1 MTRVM
6 RHPFRFGVRMIW
18 FTAEIVF
25 AAFDFLFAHCFRR
38 GAPPALAL
46 ARARCLQR
54 HSRRILRVLGVEV
67 SAGGRVPASGL
78 LVSNHLSYLDVL
90 VLSTITPAVF
100 VAKSEVRGWPVFG
113 WLARR
118 AGTLFIERAKRSDVA
133 RVNDEADRLLAAG
146 MLLVIFPEGTSSDGR
161 EVLPFKSSL
170 LEPIVGRRHPLSV
183 AHISYEVE
191 DGDAGEDVC
200 YWGDMTFGPHL
211 LKLLSKR
218 HVRASVIFTAVEQQ
232 ADSRKEL
239 ARQLH
244 SEVSR
249 LKAASAAQPAA

>member
-1 MTRVM
+1 
-6 RHPFRFGVRMIW
+6 MIW
-18 FTAEIVF
+18 FTAEIIF
-25 AAFDFLFAHCFRR
+25 AAFGFLVALWFRR
-38 GAPPALAL
+38 GEAPALAL
-46 ARARCLQR
+46 VRARCLQR
-54 HSRRILRVLGVEV
+54 HSRRTLRVMDVEV
-67 SAGGRVPASGL
+67 SVRGRVPGCGL
-78 LVSNHLSYLDVL
+78 LVSNHLSYLDIL
-90 VLSTITPAVF
+90 LISSITPAIF
-100 VAKSEVRGWPVFG
+100 LAKSEVRRWPMFG

-118 AGTLFIERAKRSDVA
+118 AGTLFIDRAKRGDVA
-133 RVNDEADRLLAAG
+133 RVNDEAGRLLEAG
-146 MLLVIFPEGTSSDGR
+146 LLLVIFPEGTSSDGR

-170 LEPIVGRRHPLSV
+170 LESIVGRRHPLSV

-218 HVRASVIFTAVEQQ
+218 HVRASVTFTAVEHH

-249 LKAASAAQPAA
+249 LKAARAAQPAV

>member
-1 MTRVM
+1 
-6 RHPFRFGVRMIW
+6 MIW

-118 AGTLFIERAKRSDVA
+118 AGTLFIERAKRSGKSC
-133 RVNDEADRLLAAG
+133 RSSRPCSNLSLAAAIRCPWRI
-146 MLLVIFPEGTSSDGR
+146 LAT
-161 EVLPFKSSL
+161 KSKTAM
-170 LEPIVGRRHPLSV
+170 RAR
-183 AHISYEVE
+183 
-191 DGDAGEDVC
+191 
-200 YWGDMTFGPHL
+200 TFATG
-211 LKLLSKR
+211 
-218 HVRASVIFTAVEQQ
+218 AT
-232 ADSRKEL
+232 
-239 ARQLH
+239 
-244 SEVSR
+244 
-249 LKAASAAQPAA
+249 

>member
-18 FTAEIVF
+18 FTAEIIF
-25 AAFDFLFAHCFRR
+25 ATFGFLFPLCFRR
-38 GAPPALAL
+38 SAGPAMAL

-54 HSRRILRVLGVEV
+54 HSRRILRALGVEV

-90 VLSTITPAVF
+90 VLGTITPAVF

-113 WLARR
+113 WLARG
-118 AGTLFIERAKRSDVA
+118 AGTLFIERAKRGDVA

-146 MLLVIFPEGTSSDGR
+146 VLLVIFPEGTSSDGR

-183 AHISYEVE
+183 AHIRYEVE

-218 HVRASVIFTAVEQQ
+218 HVRASVTFTAVEQH

>member
-1 MTRVM
+1 MKRVL
-6 RHPFRFGVRMIW
+6 RHPFRFAVRIVW
-18 FTAEIVF
+18 FTGEVIF
-25 AAFDFLFAHCFRR
+25 AAFGFISTLCCRR
-38 GAPPALAL
+38 AEGPVLARV
-46 ARARCLQR
+46 RARCLQR
-54 HSRRILRVLGVEV
+54 HARRTLRVLRVDV
-67 SAGGRVPASGL
+67 AVGGRAPVSGL

-90 VLSTITPAVF
+90 VLSSITPSIF
-100 VAKSEVRGWPVFG
+100 VAKSDVRGWPVFG

-118 AGTLFIERAKRSDVA
+118 AGTIFIERAKRGDVA
-133 RVNDEADRLLAAG
+133 RVNEEAERLLESG
-146 MLLVIFPEGTSSDGR
+146 VLLVVFPEGTSSDGR

-211 LKLLSKR
+211 LKLLTKR
-218 HVRASVIFTAVEQQ
+218 RVCASVTFTAVENG
-232 ADSRKEL
+232 AEGRKEL

-244 SEVSR
+244 SEVAR
-249 LKAASAAQPAA
+249 LKAARAMPITA